1 MKLDL
6 SLEEINVLLN
16 ALGSQPY
23 AQVFNLVAK
32 IQQQAQEQ
40 LKPAEETNDPV

>member
-1 MKLDL
+1 MKLELTLD
-6 SLEEINVLLN
+6 EVNTVLT

-23 AQVFNLVAK
+23 AQVFNLVTK

-40 LKPAEETNDPV
+40 LKPQETPDEL

>member
-1 MKLDL
+1 MKLELDL
-6 SLEEINVLLN
+6 NEVNAILT

-23 AQVFNLVAK
+23 AQVFNLVTK

-40 LKPAEETNDPV
+40 LKPETPDEL

>member
-1 MKLDL
+1 MKLELDL
-6 SLEEINVLLN
+6 NEVNAILT

-23 AQVFNLVAK
+23 AQVFNLVTK

-40 LKPAEETNDPV
+40 LKPAEGEENGS

>member
-6 SLEEINVLLN
+6 SLEEVNVILS

-23 AQVFNLVAK
+23 AQVFNLVTK

-40 LKPAEETNDPV
+40 LKPVEETNDAV